1 MLKRS
6 YFLTLGCCTNADEP
20 EIRHAFRKLAHHY
33 HPDRLG
39 PNALAFFA
47 DIVEGYRAL
56 RNLDHRISYA
66 KGLNDAEESGNS
78 DDVTVLQAAAEEPGF
93 TQEVPAVAHAFNR
106 TEATTLSRSRLWDSV
121 AGRVLRNFLAGESPR
136 RNRAEAIDLQV
147 QLSVDDALEGGV
159 ALIDV
164 PTFYPCATCHAS
176 GRYDGEA
183 CLECAERGVVEES
196 EEIRVVIPRLL
207 ADYTRMEVPVC
218 GLGLHNFY
226 LRLCFR
232 IAAN

>member
-1 MLKRS
+1 VLRRS
-6 YFLTLGCCTNADEP
+6 YYLTLGCGTNAGES
-20 EIRHAFRKLAHHY
+20 EIHHAFRKLAQHY

-39 PNALAFFA
+39 PNSLAFFN
-47 DIVEGYRAL
+47 DIVEAYRAL
-56 RNLDHRISYA
+56 RNLDQRISYA
-66 KGLNDAEESGNS
+66 KGLHDAEESGNS
-78 DDVTVLQAAAEEPGF
+78 DVTVVQAAAEEPEF
-93 TQEVPAVAHAFNR
+93 TLDVPAVAHVFNR
-106 TEATTLSRSRLWDSV
+106 IETTTPSRGRLWDGV
-121 AGRVLRNFLAGESPR
+121 AERVLRNFIAGESLR

-147 QLSVDDALEGGV
+147 LVSADDALEGGV
-159 ALIDV
+159 ALIEV